1 MRVGIVAGEASGDN
15 LGAGLIR
22 ALADAVPDLE
32 VFGVAGPGMQAA
44 GCDVWAEADELALM
58 GIAEVVRH
66 LPRLLRLRRQLLQRF
81 VAAQP
86 DVFVGVD
93 APDFNLGLA
102 SRLRRHGIRTV
113 QYVSPS
119 VWAWRRGRMQSI
131 RAATDCVLCLLPFEK
146 AFYDAESHPAEFVG
160 HPLADQVPLEN
171 PKGPARNALNLPES
185 APVLAV
191 LPGSRRGEIAR
202 IGPVFAGVVALLAGR
217 HPRLEFVV
225 PCASPATREMFARQ
239 LRELAPGVQV
249 HMREGDA
256 QLAMAAA
263 DSVLLASGTAVLEA
277 LLIGRPHVV
286 AYRVAPATARLV
298 RTLRLMH
305 TEFYAL
311 TNLLAGREVV
321 PEFLQERANPN
332 ALAAAVDAQ
341 LYDEGHAARLAA
353 IFRELHERLR
363 RGASGRAARAVIQ
376 LASRP

>member
-15 LGAGLIR
+15 LGAGLIH
-22 ALADAVPDLE
+22 ALGNAVPGLE
-32 VFGVAGPGMQAA
+32 VFGVAGPAMRSA
-44 GCDVWAEADELALM
+44 GCDLWADKDELALM
-58 GIAEVVRH
+58 GITEVVRH
-66 LPRLLRLRRQLLQRF
+66 LPRLLRLRKRLVHRF
-81 VAAQP
+81 LEAQP

-102 SRLRRHGIRTV
+102 TRLRRHGIRTV

-119 VWAWRRGRMQSI
+119 VWAWRRGRMQTI

-171 PKGPARNALNLPES
+171 PKGPARNALNLPHS

-191 LPGSRRGEIAR
+191 LPGSRRGELAR
-202 IGPVFAGVVALLAGR
+202 IGPVFAAAMARLAKD

-225 PCASPATREMFARQ
+225 PCASTVTRDMFAAQ
-239 LRELAPGVQV
+239 LSELAPGVLV
-249 HMREGDA
+249 HLQEGDA

-286 AYRVAPATARLV
+286 AYRIAPATATLV
-298 RTLRLMH
+298 RTLGLMH

-311 TNLLAGREVV
+311 TNLLAGRLLV
-321 PEFLQERANPN
+321 PEFLQEQAEPE

-341 LYDEGHAARLAA
+341 LYDKAHAAELDAT
-353 IFRELHERLR
+353 FRQLHKALR
-363 RGASGRAARAVIQ
+363 RDASARAARAVIKV
-376 LASRP
+376 ATGS